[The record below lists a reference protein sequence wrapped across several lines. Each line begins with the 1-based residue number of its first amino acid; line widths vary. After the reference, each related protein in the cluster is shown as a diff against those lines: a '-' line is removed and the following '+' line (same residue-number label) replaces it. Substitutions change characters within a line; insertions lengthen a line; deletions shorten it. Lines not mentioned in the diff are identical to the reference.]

1 MRVLETKRL
10 LLKPVEAE
18 DLSFLLNLRW
28 DKEIT
33 QNILHD
39 PISMEDQK
47 QWYEKI
53 RKGNN
58 VVLSIFYK
66 ESEDDVTP
74 SIIGTIGLFDI
85 TMRHQRATL
94 KSMRILPQYQGKNI
108 GLEATN
114 LIVDYGFNVLNLNKI
129 TCDLFE
135 DNIARLKGLL
145 KLGFKKEGV
154 LKQHYFHQG
163 KFKDAAI
170 YSLLRKNY
178 ALKENL

>member
-1 MRVLETKRL
+1 MRVLETERI
-10 LLKPVEAE
+10 LLKPIEPE
-18 DLSFLLNLRW
+18 DLSFLMNLRW
-28 DKEIT
+28 DKEVT
-33 QNILHD
+33 QNIIHD
-39 PISMEDQK
+39 PISSQDQRN
-47 QWYEKI
+47 WYEKI
-53 RKGNN
+53 SKGNN

-66 ESEDDVTP
+66 NSKDDTNPV
-74 SIIGTIGLFDI
+74 IIGTIGLYDI
-85 TMRHQRATL
+85 NYRHQRATL
-94 KSMRILPQYQGKNI
+94 KSMRILPQYQGQNI

-114 LIVDYGFNVLNLNKI
+114 LLIDYGFNVLNLHKI

-178 ALKENL
+178 TFK

>member
-1 MRVLETKRL
+1 MKILETERI
-10 LLKPVEAE
+10 LLKPVEEE
-18 DLSFLLNLRW
+18 DLAFLMDLRW
-28 DKEIT
+28 DKDIT
-33 QNILHD
+33 QYIIHD
-39 PISMEDQK
+39 PISSQDQK
-47 QWYEKI
+47 NWYEKMS
-53 RKGNN
+53 KGNN
-58 VVLSIFYK
+58 LALSIFYK
-66 ESEDDVTP
+66 DPKNSSQPE
-74 SIIGTIGLFDI
+74 IIGTIGLFD
-85 TMRHQRATL
+85 MNYRHQRATL
-94 KSMRILPQYQGKNI
+94 KSMRILSQYQGQNI

-114 LIVDYGFNVLNLNKI
+114 LLMDYGFNVLNLNKI

-178 ALKENL
+178 KQL

>member
-1 MRVLETKRL
+1 MRVLETKQL
-10 LLKPVEAE
+10 LLKPIEPE
-18 DLSFLLNLRW
+18 DLSFLLDLRW
-28 DKEIT
+28 DNEIT
-33 QNILHD
+33 RYILHD

-58 VVLSIFYK
+58 VALSVFYK
-66 ESEDDVTP
+66 ESEDDVNP

-85 TMRHQRATL
+85 NMRHQRATL

-135 DNIARLKGLL
+135 DNTARLKGLL
-145 KLGFKKEGV
+145 KLGFKKEGG
-154 LKQHYFHQG
+154 LEQHYFHQG
-163 KFKDAAI
+163 RFKDAAI

-178 ALKENL
+178 TFK

>member
-1 MRVLETKRL
+1 MRVLETERI
-10 LLKPVEAE
+10 LLKPIEPE
-18 DLSFLLNLRW
+18 DLSFLMNLRW

-33 QNILHD
+33 QNIIHD
-39 PISMEDQK
+39 PISSQDQRN
-47 QWYEKI
+47 WYEKI
-53 RKGNN
+53 STGNN
-58 VVLSIFYK
+58 LALSIFYK
-66 ESEDDVTP
+66 NSKDDTNP
-74 SIIGTIGLFDI
+74 IIIGTIGLYDI
-85 TMRHQRATL
+85 NYRHQRATL
-94 KSMRILPQYQGKNI
+94 KSMRILPQYQRQNI

-114 LIVDYGFNVLNLNKI
+114 LLVNYGFNVLNLHKI

-135 DNIARLKGLL
+135 DNIARLKGLI

-178 ALKENL
+178 IFK

>member
-1 MRVLETKRL
+1 MRVLETERI
-10 LLKPVEAE
+10 LLKPIEPE
-18 DLSFLLNLRW
+18 DLSFLMNLRW
-28 DKEIT
+28 DKEVS
-33 QNILHD
+33 QNIIHD
-39 PISMEDQK
+39 PISSQDQK
-47 QWYEKI
+47 NWYEKI
-53 RKGNN
+53 SKGNN
-58 VVLSIFYK
+58 LALSIFYK
-66 ESEDDVTP
+66 NSKDDTNPV
-74 SIIGTIGLFDI
+74 IIGTIGLYDI
-85 TMRHQRATL
+85 NHRHQRATL
-94 KSMRILPQYQGKNI
+94 KSMRILPQYQGQNI

-114 LIVDYGFNVLNLNKI
+114 LLIDYGFNVLNLHKI

-178 ALKENL
+178 IFK

>member
-10 LLKPVEAE
+10 LLKPIEPE

-28 DKEIT
+28 DNEIT
-33 QNILHD
+33 QYILHD

-66 ESEDDVTP
+66 ESEEGTNP
-74 SIIGTIGLFDI
+74 TIIGTIGLFDI

-145 KLGFKKEGV
+145 KLGFEKEGV

-170 YSLLRKNY
+170 YSLLKKNY
-178 ALKENL
+178 K